1 MKNGNS
7 SLPARPIYNSSSVN
21 HRVAAMNPKT
31 PEPERPAAPSE
42 ADDAA
47 SKTTPGTEA
56 RRKGSVEAAKR
67 QAERDWED
75 SAKESG
81 D

>member
-1 MKNGNS
+1 MATTSFDYTG
-7 SLPARPIYNSSSVN
+7 
-21 HRVAAMNPKT
+21 AAMDRKPPDRKSA
-31 PEPERPAAPSE
+31 ERDAHE
-42 ADDAA
+42 TDVAA

-56 RRKGSVEAAKR
+56 RRKGGVEPAKR